1 MKPELDW
8 RWKRFDALSVRE
20 LQYILRARQEV
31 FGLEQ
36 NCVYL
41 DIDGCDE
48 DAFHLAAWSDER
60 AVPLAYARW
69 LDPGVKYAEP
79 SLSRVI
85 TTGAARGVGLGR
97 ELVRRALEA
106 GARVHREFGVRISA
120 QSRLERF
127 YADFGFVVVGERY
140 IEDGIPHTEML
151 RAADLSG

>member
-1 MKPELDW
+1 MRNDLDW
-8 RWKRFDALSVRE
+8 RWKRFDALSPRE

-36 NCVYL
+36 NCIYL

-48 DAFHLAAWSDER
+48 DAFHLAAWSEER

-79 SLSRVI
+79 SIGRVI
-85 TTGAARGVGLGR
+85 TTGAARGTGLGR
-97 ELVRRALEA
+97 ELMRRVLEA
-106 GARVHREFGVRISA
+106 GALAHRGHGVRISA

-127 YADFGFVVVGERY
+127 YAGFGFAVVGERY
-140 IEDGIPHTEML
+140 IEDGNPHTEML
-151 RAADLSG
+151 RPADTV

>member
-1 MKPELDW
+1 MRNDLDW
-8 RWKRFDALSVRE
+8 RWKRFDALSPRE

-36 NCVYL
+36 NCIYL

-48 DAFHLAAWSDER
+48 DAFHLAAWSEER

-79 SLSRVI
+79 SIGRVI
-85 TTGAARGVGLGR
+85 TTGAARGTGLGR
-97 ELVRRALEA
+97 ELMRRVLDA
-106 GARVHREFGVRISA
+106 GALAHPGHGVRISA

-127 YADFGFVVVGERY
+127 YAGFGFAVVGERY
-140 IEDGIPHTEML
+140 VEDGIAHTEML
-151 RAADLSG
+151 RPTDTF